1 MDKTNL
7 QNDRNLY
14 LKTLMVSVQAGDK
27 TAFAKLYQ
35 QTSPLL
41 FSVILRMIQ
50 DRNVAEEILQ
60 EAYILIWEKAG
71 RYQADRG
78 TVATW
83 LVTVAKNLTIDYLR
97 KKQLPTVPEEHA
109 EHAEHVEDVDA
120 SPMLEAASNEARDL
134 LLKNLSKLPEN
145 MSKAISLSYLQG
157 YSYDEIGS
165 LMDAPRN
172 TVKSWIR
179 RGVAKLRE
187 TMLMPADHLL

>member
-109 EHAEHVEDVDA
+109 EHVEDVDA